1 MAQETHHLHLPID
14 TYLPYMRDVSR
25 CEDSLHE
32 LNLMWRMIES
42 SAKMNCP
49 NEAQTILPTMAA
61 TRAGFTRL
69 EQELVRSLV
78 GEKVANVMD
87 AIGTKSQYVIDI
99 VVRNLYERTADVG
112 FLATD
117 RELCDFVS
125 RQNRDVDA
133 IRARLQS
140 YRSKYTVYTEI
151 LLVDPDGNVL
161 VQIDPTAP
169 VEGSSDPLIQEAL
182 ASDTFVETFRET
194 DLRPGKGE
202 VLSYAR
208 RMLDPGTGKPIGVLV
223 LFFGFKIEMAGIF
236 RSHRDPEGRSNMLL
250 LDGNNRVIA
259 SADENWI
266 PRGAVVPVNPNNKP
280 QLMLYAGREYL
291 VSTSRTE
298 GYQGYMGPTGWQ
310 GQVMIPV
317 ELAFQHDNSN
327 NLEQLDPAIA
337 AGLLSHARSF
347 SPPLHEVISATETI
361 RRVVWNGQVITAGQ
375 RAELHRLKTILDQ
388 ISETGARSNALF
400 SQSIRDLYETVLAAT
415 QQQIGFVAR
424 LLVDLLD
431 RNLYERADDCRWWA
445 LTPELRQILAQEEP
459 NAQQIKAIDEILAYI
474 HSLYTVYTRLYV
486 YDRHGRILANS
497 HTPNAQSAVGT
508 HIDSETRQAVL
519 KLDDEQRYHVSQFEA
534 SDISDGKPTYIYHA
548 AIRHPDNEREIVG
561 GIGIAFDSE
570 REFAAMLQGGLGT
583 KSGSKAF
590 FVTRGGRI
598 ISSTDALRPVG
609 STLELDADLLALPN
623 GRVQS
628 RIVVIDG
635 HYATLGCAVSQGY
648 REFKVSDGYRED
660 VLSVVIT
667 PLGEERTDSASLRRN
682 ADDLLTSDNLSGGTE
697 FATFYVGNTLYA
709 LPAIHVQEA
718 LPASEMTS
726 TPSGGHPCRVGM
738 LTPKAEGSHNFI
750 WVFDLSLLLRQQATS
765 PNGGGQIVVVRLGG
779 TVIGLLV
786 DELHG
791 VPEFTDD
798 KIIPSPFAAG
808 GKASLIHRFIKAG
821 GGKTLIAV
829 LDTDALNA
837 QLFGAAPPVALAA

>member
-1 MAQETHHLHLPID
+1 MSTATSHLPID

-25 CEDSLHE
+25 CENSLHE

-69 EQELVRSLV
+69 EEELVRSLV
-78 GEKVANVMD
+78 GEKVANVME

-117 RELCDFVS
+117 RDLCEFVA
-125 RQNRDVDA
+125 RQHRDVEA

-151 LLVDPDGNVL
+151 LLVDLEGNVL

-169 VEGSSDPLIQEAL
+169 VEGSSDPLIQQAL
-182 ASDTFVETFRET
+182 ETEGFIETFRET

-202 VLSYAR
+202 VLSYSR
-208 RMLDPGTGKPIGVLV
+208 RMQDPNTGKPVGVLV
-223 LFFGFKIEMAGIF
+223 LFFGFKNEMAGIF

-250 LDGNNRVIA
+250 LDGNNCVIA
-259 SADENWI
+259 SADEHWI
-266 PRGAVVPVNPNNKP
+266 PRGATVPVNLDQRP

-291 VSTSRTE
+291 VSTRRAE
-298 GYQGYMGPTGWQ
+298 GYQGYMGPAGWQ

-317 ELAFQHDNSN
+317 DLAFQHDDSSH
-327 NLEQLDPAIA
+327 LTQLDPAVA

-347 SPPLHEVISATETI
+347 SPPLHEVITATETI

-400 SQSIRDLYETVLAAT
+400 SQSIRDLYETVLASNL
-415 QQQIGFVAR
+415 QQIGFVAR

-445 LTPELRQILAQEEP
+445 LTPELRNILAEP
-459 NAQQIKAIDEILAYI
+459 EPSSQQFKDISGILAYI
-474 HSLYTVYTRLYV
+474 HSLYTVYTRLFV
-486 YDRHGRILANS
+486 YDRQGRIVAHS
-497 HTPNAQSAVGT
+497 HVGNDNAVLDQ
-508 HIDSETRQAVL
+508 HIDPATLQQVL
-519 KLDDEQRYHVSQFEA
+519 RLADEQDYHVTAFEA
-534 SDISDGKPTYIYHA
+534 NQLSDGHPTYIYHA
-548 AIRHPDNEREIVG
+548 AIRHPADERQVVG
-561 GIGIAFDSE
+561 GIGIAFDSD
-570 REFAAMLQGGLGT
+570 REFAAMLRGGLGH
-583 KSGSKAF
+583 KSQAQAYF
-590 FVTRGGRI
+590 IDRQARI
-598 ISSTDALRPVG
+598 IASTDPQRPVG
-609 STLELDADLLALPN
+609 ATLEVDGALLSLAN
-623 GRVQS
+623 GQCSS
-628 RIVVIDG
+628 RIVVHDG
-635 HYATLGCAVSQGY
+635 QYATMGCSVSQGY
-648 REFKVSDGYRED
+648 REFKVSDGYKDD
-660 VLSVVIT
+660 VLAVVIS
-667 PLGEERTDSASLRRN
+667 PLGEVRHDLGSIHRN
-682 ADDLLTSDNLSGGTE
+682 ADELLSGDTLAGGTE
-697 FATFYVGNTLYA
+697 YATFYMGNTLYA

-726 TPSGGHPCRVGM
+726 TPKGGHPCRVGM
-738 LTPKAEGSHNFI
+738 LTPKTQGSNSHFI
-750 WVFDLSLLLRQQATS
+750 WVFDLSLLLRQQPTP
-765 PNGGGQIVVVRLGG
+765 PNSSSQIVVVRQGD
-779 TVIGLLV
+779 TVFGLLV

-791 VPEFTDD
+791 VPEFTAD

-808 GKASLIHRFIKAG
+808 GKAALVHQFIKAG
-821 GGKTLIAV
+821 GGKALIAV
-829 LDTDALNA
+829 LDTTLLNE
-837 QLFGAAPPVALAA
+837 QMLGTTMQQAA